1 MTRAMLNVPRTARA
15 GEIIEIKAMIAH
27 AMETGHRMGPN
38 GRPIPRFIINRLVCT
53 YNGEAVFEA
62 ELFPA
67 ISANPFIAFHTVATR
82 SGTIQ
87 LAWTDDDGSTQI
99 ASAEIT
105 VG

>member
-1 MTRAMLNVPRTARA
+1 MTRAMLNVPETARA
-15 GEIIEIKAMIAH
+15 GEIVEIKAMIAH
-27 AMETGHRMGPN
+27 PMETGYRVGPN
-38 GRPIPRFIINRLVCT
+38 GQPIPRRIINRLVCT

-67 ISANPFIAFHTVATR
+67 ISANPFVAFSTVATE

-87 LAWTDDDGSTQI
+87 LAWTDDDGRTEI